1 MSDRPI
7 LDQGALAF
15 DRAHIWHPYTSMRD
29 PLPVY
34 PVVAAEGVELELAD
48 GRRLIDGMS
57 SWWTAIH
64 GYKHPVLNAAAA
76 RQLDDM
82 AHVMFGG
89 LTHAPAIQLARR
101 LVALTPEPLQ
111 QVFFCDSGSVA
122 VEVAIKMAFQY
133 WIARGVVGRT
143 RLATVRSGYHGD
155 TFKVCDPVTGMHE
168 IFSGILPAYHFAAA
182 PRCRF
187 QDEWDPADL
196 DDMARLLEAHRD
208 ELAAVIVEPVVQGA
222 GGMRFYHPAYLAGLR
237 ALCGELDIL
246 LILDEIATGFG
257 RSGALFGCEHAGIAP
272 DIMCVGKALTGGYM
286 SLAAT
291 LASREVSGVISDG
304 TASAGV
310 FMHGPTF
317 MANPLACAVATA
329 SIDLLLERGWQADVA
344 RIEAALKTGLAPCAE
359 LAGVSDVRVLGA
371 IGVVEMREPVDVAA
385 LQAGLVARGAW
396 VRPFGRLVYVMP
408 PYIISDE
415 QLQTLTGAIHAVL
428 AEQAVAA

>member
-1 MSDRPI
+1 MSERPAP
-7 LDQGALAF
+7 QQA
-15 DRAHIWHPYTSMRD
+15 RA
-29 PLPVY
+29 
-34 PVVAAEGVELELAD
+34 A
-48 GRRLIDGMS
+48 
-57 SWWTAIH
+57 
-64 GYKHPVLNAAAA
+64 K
-76 RQLDDM
+76 
-82 AHVMFGG
+82 
-89 LTHAPAIQLARR
+89 
-101 LVALTPEPLQ
+101 
-111 QVFFCDSGSVA
+111 
-122 VEVAIKMAFQY
+122 
-133 WIARGVVGRT
+133 T
-143 RLATVRSGYHGD
+143 RAKL
-155 TFKVCDPVTGMHE
+155 
-168 IFSGILPAYHFAAA
+168 
-182 PRCRF
+182 
-187 QDEWDPADL
+187 
-196 DDMARLLEAHRD
+196 RD
-208 ELAAVIVEPVVQGA
+208 ELTALSAQA
-222 GGMRFYHPAYLAGLR
+222 QALR
-237 ALCGELDIL
+237 EQSTVAKADSRPQ
-246 LILDEIATGFG
+246 F
-257 RSGALFGCEHAGIAP
+257 
-272 DIMCVGKALTGGYM
+272 ALTGGYM

-408 PYIISDE
+408 PYIISDK